1 MVKEMR
7 VRVMAEMGQA
17 RRQVFIKAFQG
28 VGLALLMTAWLAVPA
43 MLAAKDK
50 PLKPYRLV
58 TGLVSDEADDPI
70 SGATVTLND
79 LETGKKLAS
88 YTGDDGRY
96 LFSSVETTRQYEVQA
111 TFKGVASRVRKV
123 TTIDPR
129 NKITLN
135 LQIPPPKE
143 EGQ

>member
-1 MVKEMR
+1 MMGDMR
-7 VRVMAEMGQA
+7 LAG
-17 RRQVFIKAFQG
+17 RRAFINAIRG
-28 VGLALLMTAWLAVPA
+28 VGLALFIAAWLAAPA
-43 MLAAKDK
+43 GLAAKEK
-50 PLKPYRLV
+50 HLRPSRLV
-58 TGLVSDEADDPI
+58 TGLVSDASDNPI

-96 LFSSVETTRQYEVQA
+96 LFSSLETTREYEVQA
-111 TFKGVASRVRKV
+111 TFKGVSSRVRKV

-143 EGQ
+143 AE

>member
-1 MVKEMR
+1 MVKERR
-7 VRVMAEMGQA
+7 VKVVDEVRRAQRQA
-17 RRQVFIKAFQG
+17 FIKTFRG
-28 VGLALLMTAWLAVPA
+28 MGLALLLTACVALPAV
-43 MLAAKDK
+43 LAAKDK
-50 PLKPYRLV
+50 PLRPSRVV

-70 SGATVTLND
+70 SGATVTLTD

-88 YTGDDGRY
+88 YTGDDGRF
-96 LFSSVETTRQYEVQA
+96 LFSSLETTRDYEVQA
-111 TFKGVASRVRKV
+111 THKGITSRVRKV

-143 EGQ
+143 SE

>member
-1 MVKEMR
+1 MMMDE
-7 VRVMAEMGQA
+7 VRRA
-17 RRQVFIKAFQG
+17 RRQAFIKTFRG
-28 VGLALLMTAWLAVPA
+28 VGLALLMTACLAVTA
-43 MLAAKDK
+43 VLTAKDK
-50 PLKPYRLV
+50 PLRPSRLV
-58 TGLVSDEADDPI
+58 TGLVSDEADNPI
-70 SGATVTLND
+70 SGATVTLTD

-96 LFSSVETTRQYEVQA
+96 LFSSLETTREYEVQA
-111 TFKGVASRVRKV
+111 THKGIASRARKV